1 MTVPQETAP
10 SGAGS
15 DTASTRPSAA
25 DAGLSTDEEHACN
38 LTELAGSPLP
48 VLPPG
53 FRACSAAGGA
63 NFAYATLMPYPRHDH
78 RKPRGWDG
86 LTMICVE
93 PGPVGR
99 YCLCRC

>member
-10 SGAGS
+10 SGASS
-15 DTASTRPSAA
+15 DTASTRLSAA

-38 LTELAGSPLP
+38 LTELADHRYRSCH
-48 VLPPG
+48 PG

-63 NFAYATLMPYPRHDH
+63 NFACATLMPYPRQDH
-78 RKPRGWDG
+78 RKAAGWDE

>member
-10 SGAGS
+10 AGAGS

-25 DAGLSTDEEHACN
+25 DAGLSTDEEHACK

-48 VLPPG
+48 GLPPG
-53 FRACSAAGGA
+53 FSGLLSGWRGKFRMCHPHCRICGTITG
-63 NFAYATLMPYPRHDH
+63 
-78 RKPRGWDG
+78 KPRCWDG

-99 YCLCRC
+99 Y